1 MFLRRS
7 LYIAALL
14 VRTAR
19 RLSRL
24 YCPHSCLMVSINLK
38 VLVSTER
45 ITIQSSLTLLWV
57 GGWDQPKKWIK
68 LTITINISELKV
80 YIYHSFDKDFVQ

>member
-45 ITIQSSLTLLWV
+45 ITIQSSLTLLWM
-57 GGWDQPKKWIK
+57 GGWDQPKMDK
-68 LTITINISELKV
+68 INNHDKYIRTESV
-80 YIYHSFDKDFVQ
+80 YIS